1 MLWLV
6 GAIGRLYLGI
16 LPLHMQPMIETK
28 IPIYFCLDDIGLSSG
43 CHLLLVVFLIFFRN
57 QN

>member
-6 GAIGRLYLGI
+6 GAIGKLYLGI

-28 IPIYFCLDDIGLSSG
+28 IYL
-43 CHLLLVVFLIFFRN
+43 FLP
-57 QN
+57 